1 MLPVA
6 QGRGESPPP
15 NEGGRGEFCCLFQT
29 FSSHGGGCGGGG
41 RGQKRYLST
50 SLMTRNV
57 LYGGGRASG
66 QLVKGV
72 ECQESSSAGQQL
84 DGGKAAAAA
93 SPPPLSPPLS
103 LHTS

>member
-57 LYGGGRASG
+57 LYGSGSGRGRAGARAISKRCGMSG
-66 QLVKGV
+66 VVVGR
-72 ECQESSSAGQQL
+72 A
-84 DGGKAAAAA
+84 
-93 SPPPLSPPLS
+93 
-103 LHTS
+103 TT